1 MNHKS
6 PSTAEKNA
14 AVRAVHAM
22 RPEQA
27 NLVRLASSRV
37 DDAGVERTIKI
48 TVSDYQK
55 SAGVNLADAAAI
67 ALSEAVRGLIRRQ
80 ISAGREGSSEI
91 NWLEKYEL
99 YDSGRAS
106 LVFSAQALPYLR
118 ALKIHFEAHPTSDI
132 DGVRSLYARR
142 LIEWFDLHAEPRQE
156 ITLEELR
163 DLLDIPPSYSTAA
176 LRQRALD
183 PPIAELAARGWVV
196 SYRMLKDGRAYQ
208 SIVFD
213 WRRPDRK

>member
-1 MNHKS
+1 MNHKA

-37 DDAGVERTIKI
+37 DDAGGDRTVKV

-55 SAGVNLADAAAI
+55 SAGVNLADAAAL
-67 ALSEAVRGLIRRQ
+67 ALGEAVRGLIRRQ
-80 ISAGREGSSEI
+80 ISAGREGRSEI

-106 LVFSAQALPYLR
+106 LVFSTQALPYLR
-118 ALKIHFEAHPTSDI
+118 ALKIHFDAHPTSDI

-176 LRQRALD
+176 LRQRALA
-183 PPIAELAARGWVV
+183 PP
-196 SYRMLKDGRAYQ
+196 SQ
-208 SIVFD
+208 S
-213 WRRPDRK
+213 WRPEGGP

>member
-1 MNHKS
+1 MNHKA
-6 PSTAEKNA
+6 PSTAGKIA
-14 AVRAVHAM
+14 AVRAVHTM
-22 RPEQA
+22 RPELA
-27 NLVRLASSRV
+27 HLVRLASSRV
-37 DDAGVERTIKI
+37 DGAGGARTVKI
-48 TVSDYQK
+48 TVADYQK
-55 SAGVNLADAAAI
+55 AAGFDLADAA
-67 ALSEAVRGLIRRQ
+67 EAVQALIRRQ
-80 ISAGREGSSEI
+80 ISAGGEGRSEI

-106 LVFSAQALPYLR
+106 LVFSIQALPYLH
-118 ALKIHFEAHPTSDI
+118 ALKIHFEEHPTSDT

-142 LIEWFDLHAEPRQE
+142 LIEWFDLHAETRQE
-156 ITLEELR
+156 VTLEELR

-183 PPIAELAARGWVV
+183 PPIAELASRGWAV